1 MTGKV
6 TPRLNAVELQ
16 AERVTPRLNAVELQA
31 ERAKELTVLAGVL
44 SVDALRARRAFGRRT
59 RDELSARRDDN
70 SLVRGFLRDFSFLFL
85 LRGHCESAYQLY
97 KNVCTFPRKK
107 RFCCN
112 VLQKSLKEEQRSV
125 FHVFKF
131 PSFRFR
137 RKEALSSFR
146 SNGKGPGLFSPREH
160 SALFSELFVRA
171 HAR

>member
-6 TPRLNAVELQ
+6 TPRLNAD
-16 AERVTPRLNAVELQA
+16 ELQA

-70 SLVRGFLRDFSFLFL
+70 SLVRGFLRDLSFLFL

-107 RFCCN
+107 FCCN

-137 RKEALSSFR
+137 RKETFQVFVQTVRVLACFHPGSTRLFFPSCLSARTRADTTEKFSF
-146 SNGKGPGLFSPREH
+146 
-160 SALFSELFVRA
+160 
-171 HAR
+171 

>member
-1 MTGKV
+1 MTGK
-6 TPRLNAVELQ
+6 
-16 AERVTPRLNAVELQA
+16 VTPRLNAVELQA

-44 SVDALRARRAFGRRT
+44 SVDALGARRAFGRRT

-70 SLVRGFLRDFSFLFL
+70 SLVRGFLRDLSFLFL

-107 RFCCN
+107 FCCN

-137 RKEALSSFR
+137 RKETFSNFR
-146 SNGKGPGLFSPREH
+146 SNSKGPGLLSPREH
-160 SALFSELFVRA
+160 SALFSELFIRA
-171 HAR
+171 QSALTPQSSFSFNQKRNF

>member
-1 MTGKV
+1 MV
-6 TPRLNAVELQ
+6 D
-16 AERVTPRLNAVELQA
+16 
-31 ERAKELTVLAGVL
+31 VL
-44 SVDALRARRAFGRRT
+44 SVDAHGTRLAFGPST

-70 SLVRGFLRDFSFLFL
+70 SLVRGFLRDLSFLFL

-107 RFCCN
+107 FCCN

-137 RKEALSSFR
+137 RKETFQVFVQTVRVLACFH
-146 SNGKGPGLFSPREH
+146 PGSTRLFFPS
-160 SALFSELFVRA
+160 LFVRA
-171 HAR
+171 QARRRHRAVFRLTRKGTFENGNLLSLKAENGI

>member
-1 MTGKV
+1 M
-6 TPRLNAVELQ
+6 
-16 AERVTPRLNAVELQA
+16 
-31 ERAKELTVLAGVL
+31 AGVL

-70 SLVRGFLRDFSFLFL
+70 SLVRGFLRDLSFLFL

-107 RFCCN
+107 FCCN

-137 RKEALSSFR
+137 RKETFQVFVQTVRVLACFHPGSTRLFFPSCLSAR
-146 SNGKGPGLFSPREH
+146 TR
-160 SALFSELFVRA
+160 ADVSEQFFV
-171 HAR
+171 

>member
-1 MTGKV
+1 M
-6 TPRLNAVELQ
+6 
-16 AERVTPRLNAVELQA
+16 
-31 ERAKELTVLAGVL
+31 AGVL

-70 SLVRGFLRDFSFLFL
+70 SLVREFLRDLSFLFL

-97 KNVCTFPRKK
+97 KKRLHVSAKK
-107 RFCCN
+107 FCCN

-137 RKEALSSFR
+137 RKETFSSFR
-146 SNGKGPGLFSPREH
+146 SNGKGPGLFFQGALGSFFRGFCPRARAPTPQR
-160 SALFSELFVRA
+160 SVRFNVRGDFLRTGA
-171 HAR
+171 F